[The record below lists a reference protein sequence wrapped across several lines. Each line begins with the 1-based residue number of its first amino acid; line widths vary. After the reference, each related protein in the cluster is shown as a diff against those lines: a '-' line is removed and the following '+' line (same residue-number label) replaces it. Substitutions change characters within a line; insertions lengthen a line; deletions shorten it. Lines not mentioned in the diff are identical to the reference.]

1 MSWHYLQEQEA
12 VSWAGSCSA
21 GAPFA
26 LSRLMPTAEACCS
39 LGNGTD
45 CSSASPSGMT
55 SGPSTA
61 SPGEGTSMS
70 SAGASLVRTSRVSVK
85 APASLE
91 SGRDSG
97 LSSLASYARYDP
109 CARSWKTPQCSFIE
123 ELIVFSGIWPRWG
136 LMRAGECWELASP
149 ARHTHGSAC
158 GLWPT
163 PLKQDSRHANPSA
176 WELEHGRRDKLHIVL
191 GWKVHPNSSEWLMGW
206 PIAWTDLAPL
216 ETAKFQRWFDSHG
229 RR

>member
-55 SGPSTA
+55 SAPSTA

-70 SAGASLVRTSRVSVK
+70 SAVGSPARTSRAL
-85 APASLE
+85 APALE
-91 SGRDSG
+91 SRASDPGSG
-97 LSSLASYARYDP
+97 LSSLASLAKYDP
-109 CARSWKTPQCSFIE
+109 VTRSWRTPQTSLLGASE
-123 ELIVFSGIWPRWG
+123 SFSGTWPRAGIMRDGTCWALTTWAPHTSATAFGSWHTPRAHLEGWG
-136 LMRAGECWELASP
+136 VGRHMTKAQQRRTRADV
-149 ARHTHGSAC
+149 HTTVRAEVDRYGHN
-158 GLWPT
+158 PR
-163 PLKQDSRHANPSA
+163 PSR
-176 WELEHGRRDKLHIVL
+176 I
-191 GWKVHPNSSEWLMGW
+191 EWLMMW
-206 PIAWTDLAPL
+206 PI
-216 ETAKFQRWFDSHG
+216 
-229 RR
+229 